1 MNKVILTGR
10 LTADAE
16 LNNVGEN
23 GKVKLS
29 FILAV
34 QREYL
39 NSNKEREADFVPI
52 VLWNK
57 GAEKLQKHLTKGRM
71 ISVTGRLNISS
82 FEGESGARKY
92 MTQVI
97 ASEINFMDT
106 KKNEVV

>member
-1 MNKVILTGR
+1 MNKIILTGR

-16 LNNVGEN
+16 LNHVGEN
-23 GKVKLS
+23 GKIKLS

-34 QREYL
+34 PREFL
-39 NSNKEREADFVPI
+39 NSNKEREADFVPV

-57 GAEKLQKHLTKGRM
+57 GAEKLQKYLTKGRM
-71 ISVTGRLNISS
+71 INVTGRLNISS
-82 FEGESGARKY
+82 YDGEGGNRKY